1 MSKTTKAFD
10 SNSILLST
18 TPLEMEDNFNDSN
31 IYYDDSKQS
40 NNQINSIEQNMSS
53 NNESADNSELLR
65 ASELE
70 LEQKSKIIEEQA
82 KQLTEKDSKMA
93 DLLNE
98 IEALREANRAK
109 SGADSNESNDKLE
122 IASLN
127 RELDAKQKKLD
138 ELDQLLRKQINLSE
152 SLSNQLSK
160 SNEKIDQLETTI
172 REYQANVAALQS
184 ENQALNQEIIS
195 IKFEMST
202 KGLQEENYLKVSLLN
217 KFRFIS
223 SVLCSK

>member
-1 MSKTTKAFD
+1 
-10 SNSILLST
+10 
-18 TPLEMEDNFNDSN
+18 MEDNFNDSN